1 MTRQSKKPHAPA
13 ASDEEVREV
22 VRDYKTIREDYR
34 FDGGLFSS
42 EPDRTA
48 RLKWVLDHRLN
59 DVDRTLI
66 ILYCDCLSTR
76 KLGKRLGI
84 SHSLV
89 AKEIRRIREHILE
102 EYDKIK
108 DNEHL
113 F

>member
-1 MTRQSKKPHAPA
+1 M
-13 ASDEEVREV
+13 DVREV

-34 FDGGLFSS
+34 FDGSLFAT
-42 EPDRTA
+42 EPDKVA
-48 RLKWVLDHRLN
+48 RVKWV
-59 DVDRTLI
+59 
-66 ILYCDCLSTR
+66 LYCDCLSTR

-89 AKEIRRIREHILE
+89 AKEIRRIRETILE

>member
-1 MTRQSKKPHAPA
+1 MRTPKTKHPAP
-13 ASDEEVREV
+13 ASDEEVREA

-34 FDGGLFSS
+34 FDGSIFTT
-42 EPDRTA
+42 EPDKVA
-48 RLKWVLDHRLN
+48 RVKWVLDHRLSE
-59 DVDRTLI
+59 VDRTLI
-66 ILYCDCLSTR
+66 ILYSDCLSTR

-89 AKEIRRIREHILE
+89 AKEIRRIRETILE
-102 EYDKIK
+102 EYNKIK

>member
-1 MTRQSKKPHAPA
+1 MTTPKTKHGKA
-13 ASDEEVREV
+13 ASDDEVREA
-22 VRDYKTIREDYR
+22 VRDYKSIREDYR
-34 FDGGLFSS
+34 FDGSLFSS
-42 EPDRTA
+42 EPDRVA
-48 RLKWVLDHRLN
+48 RIKWVLDHRLS

-89 AKEIRRIREHILE
+89 AKEIRRIREHVLD
-102 EYDKIK
+102 EYEKIK
-108 DNEHL
+108 NNDNL